1 MTTTITHLLRAAAIT
16 YLVGA
21 WKKPDE
27 PPLTDAAI
35 IDEAGDLVD
44 RIWHFVTRGEHL
56 FHPTDDGEET

>member
-1 MTTTITHLLRAAAIT
+1 MTTTLSHLLRAAAIT

-27 PPLTDAAI
+27 PPLTDGLI
-35 IDEAGDLVD
+35 INEASDLVD

-56 FHPTDDGEET
+56 FPTTDKE